1 MASTSAAS
9 TPRLFGCVVTTLQ
22 GNPLWQGWL
31 FKPNAKLQTKPLCIA
46 VATVFQKQPQQ
57 DTSFIKTGP
66 YAVASVRDGDYI
78 VSVVC
83 GSACPDTEILMKAK
97 EIVHNVNTL
106 LGSEQAS
113 PVPPVQR
120 PNWHA
125 GPVPAWPPWAES
137 PAPLCVQAPSQP
149 ACEPQSTLLCF
160 RQRS

>member
-83 GSACPDTEILMKAK
+83 SSACPDTEILMKAK

-113 PVPPVQR
+113 PER
-120 PNWHA
+120 PNFLPCRPFSMRPVSGLHTSRRASRA
-125 GPVPAWPPWAES
+125 GQ
-137 PAPLCVQAPSQP
+137 QAGKTQ
-149 ACEPQSTLLCF
+149 AG
-160 RQRS
+160 